1 MGYYAWHVQ
10 KLLHENGVLRQRTGA
25 LLRELQ
31 RQMKAKGV
39 TNEDLENLLDD
50 YSLRDLETGEDNLS
64 V

>member
-1 MGYYAWHVQ
+1 MSRNFFTRTVSYG
-10 KLLHENGVLRQRTGA
+10 QRTGA